1 MPTIAAGTSAT
12 FSIPAGQV
20 ANVSGQGIA
29 VMLFPTSSPITLV
42 GGSVVGPFPVT
53 RVVNITAAIGAQID
67 YTVALPATSGGPSAA
82 LGIVTK
88 PTITTPAVAGT
99 SIGGAFTAVG
109 TPTPSTA
116 IAWLLD
122 GAVISGATAIPYA
135 SQVSDSGK
143 SLQLRVTATN
153 TSGTL
158 VSTSDPVAVG
168 AASGGNPTTLA
179 TFETFDVN
187 GNNTNTF
194 NRIAVSELG
203 RTSLIIRSP
212 ATNTSQIALG
222 FRDADNLNNPNP
234 DFSAPILINPGEEM
248 FSDNDQFQY
257 YARQNL
263 ASAVAGQFVEVER
276 VITL

>member
-20 ANVSGQGIA
+20 ATMTAGTGIA
-29 VMLFPTSSPITLV
+29 VLAFPTSSPMA
-42 GGSVVGPFPVT
+42 
-53 RVVNITAAIGAQID
+53 ITAKSVLGPYESTRIVNVAATTAID
-67 YTVALPATSGGPSAA
+67 YTVATPSTGTGPSAA

-88 PTITTPAVAGT
+88 PSISTPAVAGT
-99 SIGGAFTAVG
+99 SISGAFTAVG

-122 GAVISGATAIPYA
+122 DVVISGATAIPYA
-135 SQVSDSGK
+135 SQASDSGK
-143 SLQLRVTATN
+143 ALKLRVTVSN

-158 VSTSDPVAVG
+158 VSTSDPVTVG
-168 AASGGNPTTLA
+168 AAAGGNPTTLT

-194 NRIAVSELG
+194 NRVAVSELG

-212 ATNTSQIALG
+212 ASNTSQIALG